1 MHRNSGI
8 KISLVV
14 EFQVAKR
21 YAKVYTGVD
30 PPPSPAQSAREQ
42 EHVPARIQ
50 VHADRCG
57 RSPEPPTE
65 VATRRYPR
73 PGVPPRPGVHPR
85 GSTSPSLLSTPAPAA
100 GEVPGAVTGTRP
112 GFRRAQISGLTFLAV
127 SARGGGNGK
136 PGESGGA
143 SQPHTSSI
151 QPFVS
156 PGRALAAKP
165 AFPLVIR
172 PCALAG
178 GGDLTS
184 SSECLLPSPVF
195 SRPPQTLPFSLPVKQ
210 VLYPRYTI
218 KWTKQIAE
226 SLLVAHKGTSKMTKR
241 SGRRQNQCEE
251 PGTGL

>member
-30 PPPSPAQSAREQ
+30 PPHAPPSL
-42 EHVPARIQ
+42 HVNRNTYLHVYQ

-65 VATRRYPR
+65 VAARRYPRPGVHPR

-85 GSTSPSLLSTPAPAA
+85 GSTSPSLLSTLAPAA

-127 SARGGGNGK
+127 SARGRGNGK
-136 PGESGGA
+136 PGREQRSFPAAHFLPPAVCLGRGWPWQPSRQSHWLSDRVLLRGVETLPPAQSA
-143 SQPHTSSI
+143 SSHPLC
-151 QPFVS
+151 PL
-156 PGRALAAKP
+156 GRPRL
-165 AFPLVIR
+165 
-172 PCALAG
+172 
-178 GGDLTS
+178 
-184 SSECLLPSPVF
+184 CLLAF
-195 SRPPQTLPFSLPVKQ
+195 Q
-210 VLYPRYTI
+210 
-218 KWTKQIAE
+218 
-226 SLLVAHKGTSKMTKR
+226 
-241 SGRRQNQCEE
+241 
-251 PGTGL
+251 

>member
-1 MHRNSGI
+1 MRAI
-8 KISLVV
+8 PR
-14 EFQVAKR
+14 A
-21 YAKVYTGVD
+21 
-30 PPPSPAQSAREQ
+30 
-42 EHVPARIQ
+42 
-50 VHADRCG
+50 ADRGRCETVSAS
-57 RSPEPPTE
+57 RSPP
-65 VATRRYPR
+65 APR
-73 PGVPPRPGVHPR
+73 SPPRPGVHPR

-136 PGESGGA
+136 PGESSGA
-143 SQPHTSSI
+143 SQPHTSSL

-165 AFPLVIR
+165 AVPLVIR

-226 SLLVAHKGTSKMTKR
+226 SLLVAYKGTSKMTKR